1 MKNNMYTITNFNE
14 YELYHLKAE
23 IDTLNT
29 ELLDSINEY
38 DLKAEIDSLNTELLN
53 SMKYLETTQPE
64 YYETQD
70 TIETLEKVI
79 LLLDELVTQDT
90 IETLEKVILLLDELV
105 HLQ

>member
-1 MKNNMYTITNFNE
+1 MKENNTYTITNFNE
-14 YELYHLKAE
+14 YELYHLKSE
-23 IDTLNT
+23 ID
-29 ELLDSINEY
+29 Y
-38 DLKAEIDSLNTELLN
+38 LNTELLN

-79 LLLDELVTQDT
+79 LLLDELV
-90 IETLEKVILLLDELV
+90 

>member
-1 MKNNMYTITNFNE
+1 MKENNTYTITTFNE

-23 IDTLNT
+23 IDT
-29 ELLDSINEY
+29 
-38 DLKAEIDSLNTELLN
+38 LNTELLN

-79 LLLDELVTQDT
+79 LLLDELV
-90 IETLEKVILLLDELV
+90 

>member
-1 MKNNMYTITNFNE
+1 MKTNNTYTITNFNE

-29 ELLDSINEY
+29 ELLS
-38 DLKAEIDSLNTELLN
+38 
-53 SMKYLETTQPE
+53 SMKYLEITQPE

-79 LLLDELVTQDT
+79 LLLDELV
-90 IETLEKVILLLDELV
+90 

>member
-1 MKNNMYTITNFNE
+1 MKTNNTYTITTFNE

-23 IDTLNT
+23 ID
-29 ELLDSINEY
+29 SI
-38 DLKAEIDSLNTELLN
+38 NTELLN
-53 SMKYLETTQPE
+53 SMKYLETTQPD

-79 LLLDELVTQDT
+79 LLLDELV
-90 IETLEKVILLLDELV
+90 

>member
-1 MKNNMYTITNFNE
+1 MKTNNTYTITTFNE

-29 ELLDSINEY
+29 V
-38 DLKAEIDSLNTELLN
+38 LLN
-53 SMKYLETTQPE
+53 SMKYLETTQHD
-64 YYETQD
+64 YYY
-70 TIETLEKVI
+70 
-79 LLLDELVTQDT
+79 TQDT

>member
-1 MKNNMYTITNFNE
+1 MKTNNTYTITTFNE

-29 ELLDSINEY
+29 ELL
-38 DLKAEIDSLNTELLN
+38 N

-64 YYETQD
+64 YYS
-70 TIETLEKVI
+70 
-79 LLLDELVTQDT
+79 TQDT

>member
-1 MKNNMYTITNFNE
+1 MKTNNTYTITTFNE

-29 ELLDSINEY
+29 ELLS
-38 DLKAEIDSLNTELLN
+38 

-79 LLLDELVTQDT
+79 LLLDELV
-90 IETLEKVILLLDELV
+90 